1 MIFVLESIS
10 AGIDVTNY
18 VDFRLVVFL
27 LCIGFLV
34 KHFITK
40 FPNKLIPYLLI
51 VISLAY
57 MLITMDSVST
67 NSIMN
72 AIIDAII
79 SGAIAVGLHNSGK
92 GIISIFKTYNNSEST
107 ADTDIDE
114 YSEEEEEESVDEDSD
129 VTDDMNDLS

>member
-10 AGIDVTNY
+10 AGIDVANY

-79 SGAIAVGLHNSGK
+79 SGAIAVGLHSSGK
-92 GIISIFKTYNNSEST
+92 GIISIFKTNNNSEST
-107 ADTDIDE
+107 TDIDE

>member
-10 AGIDVTNY
+10 AGIDVANY

-51 VISLAY
+51 VVSLVY
-57 MLITMDSVST
+57 MLTTIDSIST

-79 SGAIAVGLHNSGK
+79 SGAIAVGLHSSGK
-92 GIISIFKTYNNSEST
+92 GIINIFKTDNNSEST
-107 ADTDIDE
+107 TDTDIDE
-114 YSEEEEEESVDEDSD
+114 YSEEEEEESVDEDSE
-129 VTDDMNDLS
+129 VVDDISDLS

>member
-1 MIFVLESIS
+1 MLESIS
-10 AGIDVTNY
+10 AGIDVSNY

-27 LCIGFLV
+27 LCIGFFV

-79 SGAIAVGLHNSGK
+79 SGAIAVGLHSSGK

-107 ADTDIDE
+107 ADTDTDIDE
-114 YSEEEEEESVDEDSD
+114 YSEEEEEESVDEDSE
-129 VTDDMNDLS
+129 VTDDINDLS

>member
-1 MIFVLESIS
+1 MLESIS

-40 FPNKLIPYLLI
+40 FPNKLIPYLII

-79 SGAIAVGLHNSGK
+79 SGAIAVGLHSSGK
-92 GIISIFKTYNNSEST
+92 GIISIFKTNNNSEST
-107 ADTDIDE
+107 TDIDE

>member
-1 MIFVLESIS
+1 MLESIS

-51 VISLAY
+51 VISLVY
-57 MLITMDSVST
+57 MLITMGSVST
-67 NSIMN
+67 NNIMN

-79 SGAIAVGLHNSGK
+79 SGAIAVGLHSSGK
-92 GIISIFKTYNNSEST
+92 GIINIFKTNNSSEST

-114 YSEEEEEESVDEDSD
+114 YSEEEEEESVDEDSE
-129 VTDDMNDLS
+129 VTDDINDLS

>member
-10 AGIDVTNY
+10 AGIDVANY

-27 LCIGFLV
+27 LCIGFFV

-79 SGAIAVGLHNSGK
+79 SGAIAVGLHSSGK
-92 GIISIFKTYNNSEST
+92 GIISIFKTNNNSEST
-107 ADTDIDE
+107 TDIDE
-114 YSEEEEEESVDEDSD
+114 YSEEEEEESVDEDSE
-129 VTDDMNDLS
+129 VIDDINDLS

>member
-1 MIFVLESIS
+1 MLESIS
-10 AGIDVTNY
+10 AGIDVANY

-27 LCIGFLV
+27 LCIGFFV

-40 FPNKLIPYLLI
+40 FPNKLIPYLII

-57 MLITMDSVST
+57 MFITMDSVST

-79 SGAIAVGLHNSGK
+79 SGAIAVGLHSSGK
-92 GIISIFKTYNNSEST
+92 GIISIFKTNNNSEST
-107 ADTDIDE
+107 TDIDE
-114 YSEEEEEESVDEDSD
+114 YSEEEEEESVDEDSE

>member
-10 AGIDVTNY
+10 AGIDVANY

-40 FPNKLIPYLLI
+40 FPNKLIPYLII

-79 SGAIAVGLHNSGK
+79 SGAIAVGLHSSGK
-92 GIISIFKTYNNSEST
+92 GIINIFKTDNNSEST
-107 ADTDIDE
+107 VDTDIDE

>member
-51 VISLAY
+51 VVSLVY
-57 MLITMDSVST
+57 MLTTMDSVST

-79 SGAIAVGLHNSGK
+79 SGAIAVGLHSSGK
-92 GIISIFKTYNNSEST
+92 GIINIFKTDNNSEST

-129 VTDDMNDLS
+129 VINDMNDLS

>member
-1 MIFVLESIS
+1 MLESIS

-27 LCIGFLV
+27 LCIGFFV

-79 SGAIAVGLHNSGK
+79 SGAIAVGLHSSGK
-92 GIISIFKTYNNSEST
+92 GIINIFKTDNNSENT
-107 ADTDIDE
+107 EDTDIDE
-114 YSEEEEEESVDEDSD
+114 YSEEEEEESVDEDSE
-129 VTDDMNDLS
+129 VVDDISDLS

>member
-51 VISLAY
+51 VVSLVY
-57 MLITMDSVST
+57 MLTTMDSVST

-79 SGAIAVGLHNSGK
+79 SGAIAVGLHSSGK
-92 GIISIFKTYNNSEST
+92 GIINIFKTDNNSEST

-129 VTDDMNDLS
+129 AIDDMNDLS

>member
-1 MIFVLESIS
+1 MLESIS
-10 AGIDVTNY
+10 TGIDVTNY

-51 VISLAY
+51 VVSLVY
-57 MLITMDSVST
+57 MLTTMDSVST

-79 SGAIAVGLHNSGK
+79 SGAIAVGLHSSGK
-92 GIISIFKTYNNSEST
+92 GIINIFKTDNNSEST
-107 ADTDIDE
+107 TDTDIDE
-114 YSEEEEEESVDEDSD
+114 YSEEEEEESVDEDSE
-129 VTDDMNDLS
+129 VIDDINDLS

>member
-1 MIFVLESIS
+1 MLESIS
-10 AGIDVTNY
+10 AGIDVANY

-51 VISLAY
+51 VVSLVY
-57 MLITMDSVST
+57 MLTTMNSVST
-67 NSIMN
+67 NSVMN

-79 SGAIAVGLHNSGK
+79 SGAIAVGLHSSGK
-92 GIISIFKTYNNSEST
+92 GIINIFKTDNNSENT
-107 ADTDIDE
+107 TDTDSDE
-114 YSEEEEEESVDEDSD
+114 YSEEEEEEESVDEDSE
-129 VTDDMNDLS
+129 VIDDINDLS

>member
-1 MIFVLESIS
+1 MLESIS
-10 AGIDVTNY
+10 AGIDVANY

-51 VISLAY
+51 VVSLVY
-57 MLITMDSVST
+57 MLTTMDSVST

-79 SGAIAVGLHNSGK
+79 SGAIAVGLHSSGK
-92 GIISIFKTYNNSEST
+92 GIINIFKTDNNSEST

-114 YSEEEEEESVDEDSD
+114 YSEEDEEESVDEDSE
-129 VTDDMNDLS
+129 VIDDINDLS

>member
-51 VISLAY
+51 VVSLVY
-57 MLITMDSVST
+57 MLTTMDSIST
-67 NSIMN
+67 NSVMN

-79 SGAIAVGLHNSGK
+79 SGAIAVGLHSSGK
-92 GIISIFKTYNNSEST
+92 GIINIFKTDNNSENT
-107 ADTDIDE
+107 TDTDIDE

-129 VTDDMNDLS
+129 VINDMNDLS

>member
-1 MIFVLESIS
+1 MLESIS

-51 VISLAY
+51 VVSLVY
-57 MLITMDSVST
+57 MLTTMDSVST

-79 SGAIAVGLHNSGK
+79 SGAIAVGLHSSGK
-92 GIISIFKTYNNSEST
+92 GIISIFKTNNNSEST
-107 ADTDIDE
+107 TDIDE
-114 YSEEEEEESVDEDSD
+114 YSEEEEEESVDEDSE

>member
-1 MIFVLESIS
+1 MLESIS

-51 VISLAY
+51 VVSLVY
-57 MLITMDSVST
+57 MLTTMDSVST

-79 SGAIAVGLHNSGK
+79 SGAIAVGLHSSGK
-92 GIISIFKTYNNSEST
+92 GIINIFKTDNNSEST

-114 YSEEEEEESVDEDSD
+114 CSEEEEEESVDEDSD
-129 VTDDMNDLS
+129 VVDDMNNLS

>member
-1 MIFVLESIS
+1 MLESIS

-51 VISLAY
+51 VVSLVY
-57 MLITMDSVST
+57 MLTTMDSVST

-79 SGAIAVGLHNSGK
+79 SGAIAVGLHSSGK
-92 GIISIFKTYNNSEST
+92 GIINIFKTDNNSEST

-129 VTDDMNDLS
+129 AIDDMNDLS

>member
-1 MIFVLESIS
+1 MLESIS
-10 AGIDVTNY
+10 AGIDVSNY

-79 SGAIAVGLHNSGK
+79 SGAIAVGLHSSGK
-92 GIISIFKTYNNSEST
+92 GIISIFKTNNNSEST
-107 ADTDIDE
+107 VDTDIDE
-114 YSEEEEEESVDEDSD
+114 YSEEEEEESVDEDSE
-129 VTDDMNDLS
+129 VVDDINDLS

>member
-1 MIFVLESIS
+1 MLESIS

-51 VISLAY
+51 VISLVY
-57 MLITMDSVST
+57 MLITMGSVST
-67 NSIMN
+67 NNIMN

-79 SGAIAVGLHNSGK
+79 SGAIAVGLHSSGK
-92 GIISIFKTYNNSEST
+92 GIINIFKTNNSSEST

-114 YSEEEEEESVDEDSD
+114 YSGEEEEESVDEDSE
-129 VTDDMNDLS
+129 VIDDINDLS

>member
-1 MIFVLESIS
+1 MLESIS
-10 AGIDVTNY
+10 AGIDVSNY

-27 LCIGFLV
+27 LCIGFFV

-79 SGAIAVGLHNSGK
+79 SGAIAVGLHSSGK
-92 GIISIFKTYNNSEST
+92 GIISIFKTNNNSEST
-107 ADTDIDE
+107 TDIDE
-114 YSEEEEEESVDEDSD
+114 YSDVDEDSE
-129 VTDDMNDLS
+129 VVDDINDLS

>member
-10 AGIDVTNY
+10 AGIDVANY

-79 SGAIAVGLHNSGK
+79 SGAIAVGLHTSGK
-92 GIISIFKTYNNSEST
+92 GIISIFKTDNNSEST

-129 VTDDMNDLS
+129 VTDDIDDLS

>member
-10 AGIDVTNY
+10 AGIDVANY

-34 KHFITK
+34 KHFIIK

-79 SGAIAVGLHNSGK
+79 SGAIAVGLHSSGK
-92 GIISIFKTYNNSEST
+92 GIINIFKTDNNSEST
-107 ADTDIDE
+107 ADIDE
-114 YSEEEEEESVDEDSD
+114 YSEEEEEESVDEDSE
-129 VTDDMNDLS
+129 VVDDINDLS

>member
-40 FPNKLIPYLLI
+40 FSNKLIPYLLI
-51 VISLAY
+51 VVSLVY
-57 MLITMDSVST
+57 MLTTMDSVST

-79 SGAIAVGLHNSGK
+79 SGAIAVGLHSSGK
-92 GIISIFKTYNNSEST
+92 GIINIFKTDNNSEST

-114 YSEEEEEESVDEDSD
+114 YSEEEEESVDEDSE
-129 VTDDMNDLS
+129 VIDDINDLS

>member
-1 MIFVLESIS
+1 MLESIS

-51 VISLAY
+51 VVSLVY
-57 MLITMDSVST
+57 KLTTMDSVST
-67 NSIMN
+67 NSVIN

-79 SGAIAVGLHNSGK
+79 SGAIAVGLHSSGK
-92 GIISIFKTYNNSEST
+92 GIISIFKTNNNSESA

-129 VTDDMNDLS
+129 VINDMNDLS